1 MVILAKIV
9 LLLMFASGI
18 ISRLAKLVN
27 DKDVGTKTDSE
38 RVYLLSAV
46 IGIIL
51 FIAIVS
57 WAYYTLGIFTF
68 YPEGN

>member
-1 MVILAKIV
+1 MVVLAKII
-9 LLLMFASGI
+9 LLFLFAGGI
-18 ISRLAKLVN
+18 ISRLAKLMN
-27 DKDVGTKTDSE
+27 DEKVGTRTDSE
-38 RVYLLSAV
+38 KAYLLSSV

-51 FIAIVS
+51 FIAIAS

>member
-1 MVILAKIV
+1 MVVLAKII
-9 LLLMFASGI
+9 LLFLFAGGI

-27 DKDVGTKTDSE
+27 SENIGTATNIEKAN
-38 RVYLLSAV
+38 LLGAV

-51 FIAIVS
+51 FIAIAS